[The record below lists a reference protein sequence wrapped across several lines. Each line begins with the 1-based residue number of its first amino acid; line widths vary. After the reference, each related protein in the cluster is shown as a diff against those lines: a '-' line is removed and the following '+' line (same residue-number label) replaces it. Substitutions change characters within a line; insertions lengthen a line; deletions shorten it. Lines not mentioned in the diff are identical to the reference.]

1 MDKELKSLIE
11 EAKALNNDKLNT
23 LVDVVIH
30 VQKTALGYGGKVPTN
45 EQQKK
50 VDEICKENMREMI
63 NRHKERN
70 KELSLS
76 LGIAA
81 YLNTL
86 SDNMFAKG
94 EDVKGIHDCMKM
106 WQKLHNRYFYNNDTG
121 YDPQQTDSVN
131 WDMMKKVFDKS
142 LTPEL
147 AKLDNE

>member
-1 MDKELKSLIE
+1 MDNELRSLIE

-30 VQKTALGYGGKVPTN
+30 IQKTALGYGGKVPTA
-45 EQQKK
+45 EYQKK

-76 LGIAA
+76 LGIHA

-86 SDNMFAKG
+86 SDNMFTKG

-106 WQKLHNRYFYNNDTG
+106 WQKLHNRYFYGNDTG
-121 YDPQQTDSVN
+121 YEPQQTDSVN
-131 WDMMKKVFDKS
+131 NKKKD
-142 LTPEL
+142 
-147 AKLDNE
+147 